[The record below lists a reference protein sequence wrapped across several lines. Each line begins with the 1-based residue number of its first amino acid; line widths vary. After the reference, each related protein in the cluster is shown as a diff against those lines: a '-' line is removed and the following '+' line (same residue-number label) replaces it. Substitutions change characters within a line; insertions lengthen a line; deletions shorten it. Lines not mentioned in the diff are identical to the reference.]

1 MVGVPVSVA
10 AACPSQP
17 EALMGDALESNLLGS
32 SPQFAHVLAQ
42 IRRIARFDVTVLIG
56 GETGTGKELGARAVH
71 YLSARAN
78 RPFIPVNCGALA
90 ESLVESEL
98 FGHERGAFTDAR
110 QAAPGLISEA
120 DGGTLFLDEVDT
132 LSLKAQAALLR
143 FLQDGTYRRVGGT
156 QTRRTNV
163 RLIAASN
170 ANLEQLVETR
180 HFRRDLL
187 YRLMVMPLV
196 MPPLRERGRDV
207 VELAQAFL
215 GRLNQQ
221 YRDDTPV
228 KHFHPDLLA
237 GLERYSWPGNV
248 RELEH
253 FIQREYLL
261 CDGEVL
267 NAILPT
273 NRTPAQDALAQG
285 GFKQAKAKT
294 IAEFERRFVQTML
307 DRAQGNIS
315 RAARMAGQ
323 DRSAFSKLVH
333 KYRLANEAER
343 EQDSTGP

>member
-1 MVGVPVSVA
+1 
-10 AACPSQP
+10 
-17 EALMGDALESNLLGS
+17 MGDALEFNLLGS
-32 SPQFAHVLAQ
+32 SPQFTHVLAQ

-71 YLSARAN
+71 YLSTRAN
-78 RPFIPVNCGALA
+78 HPFIPVNCGALA

-110 QAAPGLISEA
+110 QSAPGLINEA
-120 DGGTLFLDEVDT
+120 EGGTLFLDEVDT
-132 LSLKAQAALLR
+132 LSLKAQASLLR

-196 MPPLRERGRDV
+196 MPPLRERGKDV
-207 VELAQAFL
+207 IELAQAFL
-215 GRLNQQ
+215 HRLNEQ
-221 YRDDTPV
+221 YKGDTPT
-228 KHFHPDLLA
+228 KRFHPDLVA

-267 NAILPT
+267 NGVLPHD
-273 NRTPAQDALAQG
+273 RTEDVAAKQGG
-285 GFKQAKAKT
+285 GFKQAKART
-294 IAEFERRFVQTML
+294 IAEFERSFVLAML

-333 KYRLANEAER
+333 KYHLANQAER

>member
-1 MVGVPVSVA
+1 
-10 AACPSQP
+10 
-17 EALMGDALESNLLGS
+17 MGDALESNLLGS

-42 IRRIARFDVTVLIG
+42 IRRIAKYDVTVLIG

-110 QAAPGLISEA
+110 QSAPGLISESE
-120 DGGTLFLDEVDT
+120 GGSLFLDEVDT

-156 QTRRTNV
+156 QMRRTNV

-180 HFRRDLL
+180 QFRRDLL

-196 MPPLRERGRDV
+196 MPPLRERGKDV
-207 VELAQAFL
+207 AELAQAFL
-215 GRLNQQ
+215 GRLNRQ
-221 YRDDTPV
+221 YHGDTPQ
-228 KHFHPDLLA
+228 KCFHPELLA
-237 GLERYSWPGNV
+237 KLEHYSWPGNV

-267 NAILPT
+267 NAGLPSD
-273 NRTPAQDALAQG
+273 RLPANKTITTQNE

-294 IAEFERRFVQTML
+294 IAEFERSFVQAML
-307 DRAQGNIS
+307 ERAQGNIS

-333 KYRLANEAER
+333 KYRLASRAER

>member
-1 MVGVPVSVA
+1 
-10 AACPSQP
+10 
-17 EALMGDALESNLLGS
+17 MGDALESNLLGS
-32 SPQFAHVLAQ
+32 SPQFAHVRAQ
-42 IRRIARFDVTVLIG
+42 ISRIAKFDVTVLIG

-110 QAAPGLISEA
+110 QSAPGLISEA
-120 DGGTLFLDEVDT
+120 EGGTLFLDEVDT

-207 VELAQAFL
+207 IELARVFL
-215 GRLNQQ
+215 DRLNQQ
-221 YRDDTPV
+221 YHGDTPT
-228 KHFHPDLLA
+228 KCFHADLLA

-261 CDGEVL
+261 CDGGIL
-267 NAILPT
+267 NAALPCD
-273 NRTPAQDALAQG
+273 RVSVQDTVVAHGG

-294 IAEFERRFVQTML
+294 IAEFERRFVQAMM

-333 KYRLANEAER
+333 KYRLANQAER

>member
-1 MVGVPVSVA
+1 
-10 AACPSQP
+10 
-17 EALMGDALESNLLGS
+17 MGDALESNLLGS

-42 IRRIARFDVTVLIG
+42 IRRIAKFDVTVLIG

-110 QAAPGLISEA
+110 QSAPGLISEA

-156 QTRRTNV
+156 QTRHTNV

-170 ANLEQLVETR
+170 ANLEQLVEQR

-207 VELAQAFL
+207 AELAKAFL
-215 GRLNQQ
+215 GRLNRQ
-221 YRDDTPV
+221 YQGDTPQ
-228 KHFHPDLLA
+228 KRFHPDMLA
-237 GLERYSWPGNV
+237 ALERYSWPGNV

-261 CDGEVL
+261 CDGELL
-267 NAILPT
+267 NAVLPCD
-273 NRTPAQDALAQG
+273 RAPAQGAAIG
-285 GFKQAKAKT
+285 HGEGFKQAKAKT

-323 DRSAFSKLVH
+323 DRSAFSKLVS
-333 KYRLANEAER
+333 KYRLAKQTER

>member
-1 MVGVPVSVA
+1 
-10 AACPSQP
+10 
-17 EALMGDALESNLLGS
+17 MGDVMEFSLLGS

-42 IRRIARFDVTVLIG
+42 IRRIAKFDVAVLIG

-110 QAAPGLISEA
+110 QSAPGLISEA

-156 QTRRTNV
+156 QTRHTNV

-196 MPPLRERGRDV
+196 MPPLRERGNDV
-207 VELAQAFL
+207 AELAQAFL
-215 GRLNQQ
+215 DRLNLN
-221 YRDDTPV
+221 YRGQTAV
-228 KHFHPDLLA
+228 KHFHPDFLA
-237 GLERYSWPGNV
+237 SLRCYNWPGNV

-267 NAILPT
+267 KASMPSDRQT
-273 NRTPAQDALAQG
+273 EAGPEVCYET
-285 GFKQAKAKT
+285 GFKQGKAKT
-294 IAEFERRFVQTML
+294 IAEFEKNFVRTML
-307 DRAQGNIS
+307 DRTQGNITH
-315 RAARMAGQ
+315 AARMAGQ

-333 KYRLANEAER
+333 KYRLANQVEQ
-343 EQDSTGP
+343 EQDLSGS